1 MQVSSHF
8 IARPVATTLLMS
20 AILLLGLVAFPFLPI
35 APLPQIDFPTLQVS
49 TRLPGA
55 SPLTIASSVTT
66 PLERQLSQIPGLTQ
80 MTSSSAVGSSSI
92 ALQFD
97 LDRDID
103 AAAQD
108 VQAAIT
114 AASGQLPRNLPSPP
128 TYRKSNPAD
137 FPILI
142 LGVSSEILPITEVSD
157 LADTVL
163 AQRISRIQGVGQAMV
178 QGERKPA
185 IRIQADPS
193 KLAAL
198 GLSLEDIRAKVET
211 TTVDAPK
218 GTIDGERRNFIIYA
232 NDQLTKAEAWND
244 AIVAFRNGAPVRIRD
259 IGRAVAGAENEKSAA
274 WHTGQPGVVIAIF
287 KLPGANVIET
297 VARVKDLLPQL
308 RASIPPAVKVEI
320 EVDRTST
327 IHASVEEVE
336 HTLLVTI
343 ALVVVVI
350 FLFLGTV
357 RATIIPSV
365 AVPLSLLGTCALMYV
380 VGYSLDNL
388 SLMALTIAVGFVV
401 DDAIVML
408 ENIYRHMEAGKSPLR
423 AAIDGAAEI
432 SFTIVSISVSLV
444 AVFIPILM
452 MTGIVGRLLRE
463 FSVTIS
469 LAIFVSLIVSLTLT
483 PMMCARI
490 LVIRQGTGN
499 SPISRI
505 VESTIAALLASYTKS
520 LDLVLLRQR
529 VVLGVFFATVVATG
543 VLYVVI
549 PKGFFPQQD
558 TGVIYGTT
566 EVAQDASFA
575 ELKERQLAVTEV
587 LTSDPDIARWVST
600 IGSIG
605 SNASNTGFIRIGLKP
620 RGERTVTGD
629 QIIARLRK
637 KLASIPGV
645 NFYMQVPQDLN
656 VGGRSSRTQYQYT
669 LQSADVDELNHWAP
683 VVLGALKSLPE
694 LQDVVSDQQNKAAAL
709 TLVIDRDK
717 ASRFGIEP
725 RVIDDTLY
733 DAFGQRQVTQYFTRL
748 NSYRVVLEVLPE
760 LQGKLDTLDKIYL
773 TSPTSGRQVP
783 LATFASSST
792 DAAGLLAVNHQG
804 QFPAVTI
811 SFNLTSGLSLG
822 RAIDSIDAAMT
833 SIGLPATIE
842 GSFQGTA
849 QAFQQTLASQP
860 YLILAALV
868 AVYIILGVLYESFIH
883 PLTILSTLPSAGV
896 GALLF
901 LMLFH
906 HDLSLI
912 ALIGI
917 LLLIGIVKKN
927 GIMMVDF
934 AIGARA
940 RGLSARDA
948 IRQACLLRFR
958 PIMMTTMAAI
968 LGGLPLML
976 ATGTGSEL
984 RAPLGVAMVGGLI
997 VSQVLTL
1004 FTTPVVY
1011 LAFERL
1017 RDRCGKASEVSAG
1030 PPAVS
1035 AAAAGLRDFAGVELA
1050 TGNPATSSNAG
1061 SDRP

>member
-1 MQVSSHF
+1 MSFSTPF
-8 IARPVATTLLMS
+8 IVRPIATTLLMS

-35 APLPQIDFPTLQVS
+35 APLPQIDFPTLQVT

-55 SPLTIASSVTT
+55 DPTTIASSVTT
-66 PLERQLSQIPGLTQ
+66 PLERQFSQIPGLAQ
-80 MTSSSAVGSSSI
+80 MTSSSTTGSSSI
-92 ALQFD
+92 SLQFD
-97 LDRDID
+97 LDRNID

-142 LGVSSEILPITEVSD
+142 LGISSETMPLTEVSD

-163 AQRISRIQGVGQAMV
+163 AQRISRIQGVGQVMV

-185 IRIQADPS
+185 IRIQVDPS
-193 KLAAL
+193 RLAAL
-198 GLSLEDIRAKVET
+198 GLGLEDVRAKIET
-211 TTVDAPK
+211 TTVNSPK
-218 GTIDGERRNFIIYA
+218 GTIEGERRNFIIYT
-232 NDQLTKAEAWND
+232 NDQLTKADAWNNVV
-244 AIVAFRNGAPVRIRD
+244 VATKNGAAIRLRD

-274 WHTGQPGVVIAIF
+274 WHSGRAGVVIAVF

-297 VARVKDLLPQL
+297 VARVKALLPQL
-308 RASIPPAVKVEI
+308 QAAIPPAMRVDI

-327 IHASVEEVE
+327 IHASVTEVE

-350 FLFLGTV
+350 FLFLGTL
-357 RATIIPSV
+357 RATIVPSV
-365 AVPLSLLGTCALMYV
+365 AVPLSLLGTCAIMYV

-388 SLMALTIAVGFVV
+388 SLMALTISVGFVV

-408 ENIYRHMEAGKSPLR
+408 ENIHRHMESGKTPLQ

-432 SFTIVSISVSLV
+432 GFTIVSISVSLV
-444 AVFIPILM
+444 AVFIPILL

-469 LAIFVSLIVSLTLT
+469 LTIFVSMVVSLTLT

-490 LVIRQGTGN
+490 LGTRHGVAR
-499 SPISRI
+499 SALAEI
-505 VESTIAALLASYTKS
+505 VEATIAALLASYEKG
-520 LDLVLLRQR
+520 LDLVLSNQR
-529 VVLGVFFATVVATG
+529 LVLASFLATVVATG
-543 VLYVVI
+543 VLYVAI

-566 EVAQDASFA
+566 EVTQDASFA
-575 ELKERQLAVTEV
+575 ELKDRQLAVTRV
-587 LTSDPDIARWVST
+587 LEKDPDIARWVST

-620 RGERTVTGD
+620 RSERNMTGD
-629 QIIARLRK
+629 QVIARLRK
-637 KLASIPGV
+637 ELAAVPGV
-645 NFYMQVPQDLN
+645 NFFMQVPQDLN

-669 LQSADVDELNHWAP
+669 LQSADIDDLNRWAP
-683 VVLGALKSLPE
+683 VVLGALRSLPE
-694 LQDVVSDQQNKAAAL
+694 LQDLVSDQQNRAAAL
-709 TLVIDRDK
+709 TLVVDRDK
-717 ASRFGIEP
+717 ASRFGIDP
-725 RVIDDTLY
+725 RLVDDTLY
-733 DAFGQRQVTQYFTRL
+733 DAFGQRQVAQYFTQL

-760 LQGKLDTLDKIYL
+760 LQGDVDTLEKIYL
-773 TSPTSGRQVP
+773 TSPISGRQVP
-783 LATFASSST
+783 LSTFVSYST
-792 DAAGLLAVNHQG
+792 EEAGLLTINHQG
-804 QFPAVTI
+804 QFPAVTM
-811 SFNLTSGLSLG
+811 SFNLRPGVSLG
-822 RAIDSIDAAMT
+822 QAIDAIDSATAR
-833 SIGLPATIE
+833 IGLPATLE
-842 GSFQGTA
+842 GGFQGTA
-849 QAFQQTLASQP
+849 QAFQRTLASQP

-868 AVYIILGVLYESFIH
+868 AVYIILGILYESFIH
-883 PLTILSTLPSAGV
+883 PLTILSTLPSAGA

-901 LMLFH
+901 LMLFR

-934 AIGARA
+934 AIAARA
-940 RGLSARDA
+940 CGASAHDA
-948 IRQACLLRFR
+948 IRRACLLRFR
-958 PIMMTTMAAI
+958 PIMMTTVAAI

-1017 RDRCGKASEVSAG
+1017 RDRRDRSSEV
-1030 PPAVS
+1030 PPGAP
-1035 AAAAGLRDFAGVELA
+1035 AADTGLGDCEEFR
-1050 TGNPATSSNAG
+1050 
-1061 SDRP
+1061 